1 MHPIASVGV
10 LMGILIGLVIAF
22 ALLRFSNTNRRM
34 KTEYDERQQAIRGKG
49 YMLAF
54 YTILTYEVLMIVLS
68 IGEIRLP
75 IEDYVL
81 HFGGVILG
89 CIALGTYC
97 VWQGVYWGLNNN
109 RRRYIVVFAVCGIL
123 NAIPVLGLL
132 RGSGITENGKIGF
145 PAINILVL
153 IMMAIL
159 AVELIIKEVLDRRE
173 KEED

>member
-1 MHPIASVGV
+1 MARSAGFTVGLAVGIILVV
-10 LMGILIGLVIAF
+10 LLLKF
-22 ALLRFSNTNRRM
+22 ANTNH
-34 KTEYDERQQAIRGKG
+34 KKETEYDERQQAIRGKG

-54 YTILTYEVLMIVLS
+54 YTILTYEVLMMVLA

-159 AVELIIKEVLDRRE
+159 AGELIIKEVLDRRE